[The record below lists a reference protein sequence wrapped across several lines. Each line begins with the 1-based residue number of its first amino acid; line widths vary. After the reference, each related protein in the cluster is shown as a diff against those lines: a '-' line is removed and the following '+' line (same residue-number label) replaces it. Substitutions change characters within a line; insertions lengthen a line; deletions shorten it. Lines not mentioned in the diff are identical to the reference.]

1 MVIDLMTHCQVV
13 SRPFAQDLA
22 EPVEALAPDGGDEV
36 KGGGVGARL
45 FPVCAARQRD
55 EAAAVRGS
63 DLLRRGSADR
73 QKGLNGLLAAMIGG
87 AHAVNT
93 EFDFFCT
100 C

>member
-1 MVIDLMTHCQVV
+1 MATATVASKVKRKKKKIERVVVVIDLMTHCQVV

-55 EAAAVRGS
+55 EAAAVP
-63 DLLRRGSADR
+63 
-73 QKGLNGLLAAMIGG
+73 
-87 AHAVNT
+87 AV
-93 EFDFFCT
+93 
-100 C
+100 